1 MASASS
7 NTKPPRATS
16 APSSMSGNAAAGAGA
31 KSVPVHTVRH
41 RRLKAAI
48 WQNRVDSGIFHN
60 VTVTRSYKV
69 NDEWHETSSFG
80 YDDLPIVA
88 KLLLDC
94 HTFITNLRA
103 RDSENGRG

>member
-1 MASASS
+1 MASPNS
-7 NTKPPRATS
+7 NAKPDR
-16 APSSMSGNAAAGAGA
+16 AAGQRDASPSDSSGQ

-41 RRLKAAI
+41 RRLKAAV
-48 WQNRVDSGIFHN
+48 WQNRVDSGVFHN
-60 VTVTRSYKV
+60 VTVTRSYKT

-103 RDSENGRG
+103 RDVENGRG